1 MKIYQN
7 PQPHAVERVSKIKNQ
22 KKPSNLA
29 GAKHDKKV
37 DEHDIEKTDKE
48 IFETK
53 SEEQAWRETLEKDK
67 PH

>member
-29 GAKHDKKV
+29 GSKHEKKIA
-37 DEHDIEKTDKE
+37 EHDIEKTDKE

-53 SEEQAWRETLEKDK
+53 SEEQAWRETLEKNK
-67 PH
+67 SH